1 MGKPGHLHRVFT
13 VEPAHQRIGH
23 AEHHRVQH
31 GRQCQRGAAAQNEQL
46 PGSGAVAVAVAAAH
60 QRLGTLG
67 HTVENGGGHQRKV
80 GHDAVGRHGHIPGQT
95 QQQEVEHRRGHAG
108 GHLPHKAGD
117 AQLAALPQ
125 QLCRGQLPHELHR
138 VVFLEEVAAAD
149 GDAEHRRNGG
159 GQCRTGQPQP
169 HGEHEDVVEHHIE
182 QAAAQRGH
190 HGQRGRTVV
199 ADKGRHDVVAHKKGR
214 EQQKDAR
221 IGDAQR
227 HDAGIAAHEP
237 QQCTGAED
245 AHQHKG
251 HGQQAGAK
259 DGIGEI
265 PLCRPLLALC
275 AEDGVAGGRAQTDH
289 GTDGKNEVVD
299 GQAEVEQGHAVGAR
313 RLRDKIG
320 IGQNIAGR
328 AQQTENILRYIF
340 KELLCQIHLGFPFFP
355 EIVIHKAVL

>member
-1 MGKPGHLHRVFT
+1 MGG
-13 VEPAHQRIGH
+13 
-23 AEHHRVQH
+23 
-31 GRQCQRGAAAQNEQL
+31 
-46 PGSGAVAVAVAAAH
+46 
-60 QRLGTLG
+60 
-67 HTVENGGGHQRKV
+67 
-80 GHDAVGRHGHIPGQT
+80 
-95 QQQEVEHRRGHAG
+95 
-108 GHLPHKAGD
+108 
-117 AQLAALPQ
+117 
-125 QLCRGQLPHELHR
+125 
-138 VVFLEEVAAAD
+138 
-149 GDAEHRRNGG
+149 
-159 GQCRTGQPQP
+159 
-169 HGEHEDVVEHHIE
+169 
-182 QAAAQRGH
+182 
-190 HGQRGRTVV
+190 
-199 ADKGRHDVVAHKKGR
+199 
-214 EQQKDAR
+214 
-221 IGDAQR
+221 
-227 HDAGIAAHEP
+227 DAGIAAHEP
-237 QQCTGAED
+237 QQCAGAED

-275 AEDGVAGGRAQTDH
+275 AEDGVAGGRTQTDH